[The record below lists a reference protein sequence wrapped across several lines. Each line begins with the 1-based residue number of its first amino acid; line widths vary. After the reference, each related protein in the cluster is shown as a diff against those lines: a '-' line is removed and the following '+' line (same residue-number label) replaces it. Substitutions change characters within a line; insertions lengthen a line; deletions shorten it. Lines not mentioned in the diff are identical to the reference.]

1 MLDRTPELFLEQLV
15 GRADILVE
23 DTEHT
28 QGPADE
34 ERTEPSSFWALVML
48 EKRQEQASV
57 L

>member
-48 EKRQEQASV
+48 EKRQEQSSV